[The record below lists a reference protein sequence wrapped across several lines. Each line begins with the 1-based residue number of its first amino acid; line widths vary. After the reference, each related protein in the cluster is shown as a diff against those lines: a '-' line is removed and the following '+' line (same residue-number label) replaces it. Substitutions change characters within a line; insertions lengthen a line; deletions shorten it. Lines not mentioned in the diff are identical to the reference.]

1 MDRNTIIFVVA
12 AIASSALLL
21 TDPRPFAGGLAAAV
35 IAFTL
40 LWLVSLVIRN
50 ASIVDVFWGPGFV
63 VVGGFYLASST
74 GDAGLRPWL
83 VFVLTTI
90 WAVRLAAHI
99 GVRNAGAGEDFRY
112 RTWREQAGRSFWWV
126 SLFKVFLLQA
136 AVLWIVSSPLLL
148 AHATG
153 ARSDLSPVD
162 LVGLTLF
169 GLGFAVETVADW
181 QLVRF
186 KSDPANTGRIL
197 TTGLWRRS
205 RHPNYFGE
213 AVLWWGI
220 GLLAFPTG
228 GWLAFVGPAMITFLL
243 MKVSGVA
250 MLDAA
255 LADRRP
261 GYAAYIQSTP
271 AFFPRLRSPRTDR
284 A

>member
-1 MDRNTIIFVVA
+1 MDRYTSIFVVA
-12 AIASSALLL
+12 TVAASTLFL
-21 TDPRPFAGGLAAAV
+21 TDSRPFAGGLVVAV

-40 LWLVSLVIRN
+40 LWLVSLALRN
-50 ASIVDVFWGPGFV
+50 AGIVDVFWGPGFV
-63 VVGGFYLASST
+63 VVGGFYLASSAS
-74 GDAGLRPWL
+74 DAGLRAWI
-83 VFVLTTI
+83 VFALTTI
-90 WAVRLAAHI
+90 WALRLALHI

-153 ARSDLSPVD
+153 ARSDLSLFD
-162 LVGLTLF
+162 LVGLALF
-169 GLGFAVETVADW
+169 GLGFAVEAVADR

-186 KSDPANTGRIL
+186 KSDPTNKGRIL
-197 TTGLWRRS
+197 SSGLWGRS

-213 AVLWWGI
+213 AVLWWGL

-228 GWLAFVGPAMITFLL
+228 GWLAFIGPAMITFLL

-250 MLDAA
+250 LLDAA
-255 LADRRP
+255 LVDRRP
-261 GYAAYIQSTP
+261 GYADYIDSTP
-271 AFFPRLRSPRTDR
+271 AFFPRLGSHRSSG